1 MATVHNLI
9 QSSPEQHDLL
19 IHNLRALMRKAGINE
34 AELSRRTSIPQA
46 TVHKILAGKTEDP
59 RASTLK
65 TLSNFF
71 GISIDELLTG
81 DPVST
86 GTKSAAVAAQSI
98 PVISWK
104 ECINSQQFTSK
115 LTPTNW
121 DKWVVSEFLSKHPY
135 ALLSKPSMVPR
146 FPKDTIL
153 FIDPDATPKDGDHVV
168 VLYSDTDEATLREF
182 SIDGPTKLLLPLNP
196 NGDLTKL
203 DKSVKIVGVLV
214 KSSFAY

>member
-19 IHNLRALMRKAGINE
+19 IHNLRALMRKACINE

-65 TLSNFF
+65 ILSNFF
-71 GISIDELLTG
+71 DISIDELLTG
-81 DPVST
+81 DPVPM
-86 GTKSAAVAAQSI
+86 GTKNSVVVAQSI

-135 ALLSKPSMVPR
+135 ALLSKPSMAPR
-146 FPKDTIL
+146 FPKDTVL

-203 DKSVKIVGVLV
+203 DKSVKIGGVLV